1 MRYESI
7 RRLWSWCRTLGLS
20 NDRSLVPLRICQDRN
35 TSQAPQADGLQL
47 FNLPPLWD
55 ALGLLQGEERS
66 NPRRARLDGI
76 VSLGRS
82 LYPLRSMSTVRLCN
96 ALGTSQESGRRSGRH

>member
-1 MRYESI
+1 M
-7 RRLWSWCRTLGLS
+7 
-20 NDRSLVPLRICQDRN
+20 PLRICQDRN

-66 NPRRARLDGI
+66 SPRQGRLDVS
-76 VSLGRS
+76 VSLGRPQ
-82 LYPLRSMSTVRLCN
+82 YPLRSMSTVLLCH
-96 ALGTSQESGRRSGRH
+96 ALGASQEFGLRSGWR